1 MDRRYFMAAGGCALT
16 TACMEGAAGAG
27 GRPVSTNNVRVLD
40 QREVGPD
47 RSYGYRRI
55 ADPTGTAPTA
65 SVERFEL
72 RGGDCHRGDCIA
84 RELNGRMVTRGRVE
98 QMYGLDVGEGD
109 DFVYSYSV
117 YFPSDRYQW
126 ATGVGATY
134 GQVLFRPVRRSDEE
148 SRPIWSLDTDR
159 STDRRRFY
167 TAMVEAEDS
176 EGATDTKRY
185 REATQGGFASAA
197 MPMDRW
203 INFTVYTRLSSDP
216 SRGFIR
222 ATRNGT
228 PAGQLTGRT
237 MTPGGGVE
245 IRYGIYMTGTNQHAG
260 GAGNIPTQVV
270 YYAGVS
276 FQRTSFA

>member
-1 MDRRYFMAAGGCALT
+1 MAGGGCALT
-16 TACMEGAAGAG
+16 TACMDSAAG
-27 GRPVSTNNVRVLD
+27 VSGNVVSRNNVRVLD
-40 QREVGPD
+40 QREVGPN

-55 ADPTGTAPTA
+55 ADPTGAAPTT

-72 RGGDCHRGDCIA
+72 RGGDCHGGDCIA

-98 QMYGLDVGEGD
+98 QMYGLDIGEGD

-117 YFPSDRYQW
+117 YFPSDQYQW

-134 GQVLFRPVRRSDEE
+134 GQLLFRPVRRSDEE
-148 SRPIWSLDTDR
+148 SRPMWSLDTDR
-159 STDRRRFY
+159 AANMRRFY

-176 EGATDTKRY
+176 EGATATKQY
-185 REATQGGFASAA
+185 REATQGNFASTA
-197 MPMDRW
+197 MPTDQW

-228 PAGQLTGRT
+228 PAGQLMGRT
-237 MTPGGGVE
+237 MQPGGGVE
-245 IRYGIYMTGTNQHAG
+245 IRYGIYMTGTNQFAG
-260 GAGNIPTQVV
+260 GARNIPGQVV

-276 FQRTSFA
+276 FQRAQFS